1 MTKESVNHAQHRE
14 TSDVGAVRFDVRA
27 RSWYVDL
34 PKSVSGTGQR
44 EKIYSIPI
52 PINQKIPGGNSL
64 MTCRT
69 EDMAH
74 YLKRLINDQINL
86 GIFRPERFKRK
97 KPLHLKRYAP
107 DWLEKQTH
115 LGAATFRDYGLYI
128 RKHIIPALGDIFMD
142 DITEGLLED
151 FQRALAVAPKTKKN
165 IMACLMKM
173 LRDAERHGDIS
184 RAPKKPPLTGKDKV
198 IDPEIVW
205 IEPETQS
212 LILDAM
218 RDMHRPIFLF
228 MMLSGCRPSE
238 ACALRWSDIKWTRSE
253 IVLAVT
259 FNWRGRLCPVKGKKI
274 LPIPMTE
281 GLRYL
286 LESLPQRSSTFVFYN
301 SRIGGPYSAVS
312 LSRTWRI
319 ACVKAMGYGIP
330 LYHCTRHSYASQL
343 VNAGVDIA
351 AVQRLMRHTDP
362 RTTKRYYEYK
372 TQPLKTAVEK
382 IRNVH
387 DFRQKRDRDGE
398 KNP

>member
-1 MTKESVNHAQHRE
+1 MSNIGK
-14 TSDVGAVRFDVRA
+14 VRPDRKNKA
-27 RSWYVDL
+27 WYVDI
-34 PKSVSGTGQR
+34 PASASGSGKR
-44 EKIYSIPI
+44 EKIYSIPVL
-52 PINQKIPGGNSL
+52 GGNL
-64 MTCRT
+64 LTCRT
-69 EDMAH
+69 ADMAH
-74 YLKRLINDQINL
+74 YLRRLINDQITL

-97 KPLHLKRYAP
+97 KPLHFKRYAP
-107 DWLEKQTH
+107 AWLDKQTH
-115 LGAATFRDYGLYI
+115 LGAACFRDYGLYI
-128 RKHIIPALGDIFMD
+128 RKHIIPALGDVFLD
-142 DITEGLLED
+142 DITEGRLED

-165 IMACLMKM
+165 IMGCLMKM

-184 RAPKKPPLTGKDKV
+184 RAPHKPPLTGKDKV

-218 RDMHRPIFLF
+218 RDVHRPIFLF

-238 ACALRWSDIKWTRSE
+238 ARALRWTDIKWERSE
-253 IVLAVT
+253 IILAKT
-259 FNWRGRLCPVKGKKI
+259 FDVRGCLVAVKGKKI

-281 GLRYL
+281 GLHGL
-286 LESLPQRSSTFVFYN
+286 LEHAPRNLSFQVFCNPQTGR
-301 SRIGGPYSAVS
+301 PYRAQT
-312 LSRTWRI
+312 LTKIWHA
-319 ACVKAMGYGIP
+319 ACTQALGYMIP

-387 DFRQKRDRDGE
+387 DIRKITKMEER
-398 KNP
+398 